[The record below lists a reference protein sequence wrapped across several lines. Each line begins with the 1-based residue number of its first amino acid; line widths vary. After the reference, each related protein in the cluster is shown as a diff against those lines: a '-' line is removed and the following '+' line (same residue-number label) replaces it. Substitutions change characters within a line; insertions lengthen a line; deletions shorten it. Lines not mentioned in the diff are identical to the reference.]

1 MKNQKLL
8 SALNLLAWLLLVGLL
23 IYILWSKKG
32 CNAQKDMEDY
42 NKTENIKNRLTQA
55 GPFLFWRGDTLDVHT
70 VEAGFMQYY
79 ASKKYSYAQQEALN
93 TTFDCFDEDRKCKI
107 SFKLHPIKAPQS
119 TYEMPEKMLVFSGE
133 ASNFKGFKAALIG
146 NGVMNEALNWT
157 FGKGHLVITSAPM
170 YANGSNNEF
179 LYWLMYKLEQE
190 AEDSGGEIHI
200 VFGQDPFRKLKKEE
214 KAPSR
219 YRPDFFKIQDWDND
233 TLFQKNSEIGRWL
246 YSKNV
251 VENIGGYLIVESGL
265 SEDLIDG
272 LSLDTIN
279 NEFRKT
285 YLSLQRGDYGEFY
298 LNEVQQKRLLKPQ
311 KCRESYRFTD
321 VLFGNIF
328 YTIGKMDKHY
338 NTTDSDKRVDR
349 LLNLYKVR
357 HIIGRFPYFKGN
369 ITTAN
374 SHKYIGDIPDV
385 SKHDSGSIST
395 NDIRYKGILIE
406 KNQIFVVD
414 DEGKKTLLFEE

>member
-8 SALNLLAWLLLVGLL
+8 SALNLLAWVLLFGLL

-42 NKTENIKNRLTQA
+42 NKVENIKTRLTQA

-79 ASKKYSYAQQEALN
+79 APKKYIYTETEAFN
-93 TTFDCFDEDRKCKI
+93 TIFECFEAERKYSI
-107 SFKLHPIKAPQS
+107 SFKLQRIKAPPS
-119 TYEMPEKMLVFSGE
+119 TYELPEKMLILGGE
-133 ASNFKGFKAALIG
+133 ASNFEGFKTALIG
-146 NGVMNEALNWT
+146 NGVVDKALNWT

-179 LYWLMYKLEQE
+179 LYWLLYKLEQE
-190 AEDSGGEIHI
+190 AENAGGKVHI
-200 VFGQDPFRKLKKEE
+200 VFGQDPFRKLKKEDRQ
-214 KAPSR
+214 PSR

-233 TLFQKNSEIGRWL
+233 TVFQKNSEIGRWL
-246 YSKNV
+246 HSKNV
-251 VENIGGYLIVESGL
+251 VENIGGYLILESGL

-272 LSLDTIN
+272 VALDTIN
-279 NEFRKT
+279 NAFRT
-285 YLSLQRGDYGEFY
+285 AYLTLKQGNYGEFY
-298 LNEVQQKRLLKPQ
+298 LNDAQQKRLLKPQ
-311 KCRESYRFTD
+311 NYRESYRFTD
-321 VLFGNIF
+321 VVFGNIF
-328 YTIGKMDKHY
+328 YTIGKTDKHY
-338 NTTDSDKRVDR
+338 NTNDSDKRVDR
-349 LLNLYKVR
+349 LLNLYKAR
-357 HIIGRFPYFKGN
+357 HIIGRFPHFRGN

-374 SHKYIGDIPDV
+374 NHKYIGDIPDV

-395 NDIRYKGILIE
+395 NDIRYKGVWIE
-406 KNQIFVVD
+406 KNQLFVVD